1 MKHVA
6 ALLLFFI
13 LSTMNAQKTDSDH
26 LPYEKI
32 PDYPETYT
40 PGTVVS
46 RMIDG
51 LGFRYYWA
59 TEGLREQDLAFSP
72 GADSRS
78 IDQTLDHILGLS
90 RVILKSAEQG
100 VNDPSQVS
108 AEKLSFEQKR
118 SLTLNNLKK
127 ASLIFR
133 DAQDLEDYP
142 IIFRNKEGDRRFPF
156 WNQINGP
163 IEDAVW
169 HTGQVVSLRRQAGN
183 PFPSG
188 VSVFTGVR
196 RNQ

>member
-1 MKHVA
+1 MKLVFTT
-6 ALLLFFI
+6 LFIFM
-13 LSTMNAQKTDSDH
+13 LSLMNAQESISDP

-40 PGTVVS
+40 AGTVVS

-59 TEGLREQDLAFSP
+59 TEGLREKDLRFSP
-72 GADSRS
+72 GTDARS

-90 RVILKSAEQG
+90 RVVLKSAEQG
-100 VNDPSQVS
+100 VNDPAEVS
-108 AEKLSFEQKR
+108 EEKLSFEQKR
-118 SLTLNNLKK
+118 NLTLKNLKK

-133 DAQDLEDYP
+133 DAQNLEDYP
-142 IIFRNKEGDRRFPF
+142 IIFRNKDGDRSFPF

-188 VSVFTGVR
+188 VSVLMGIR

>member
-1 MKHVA
+1 MKHV
-6 ALLLFFI
+6 LTLMLFFI
-13 LSTMNAQKTDSDH
+13 LSLMTAQETGGDQ

-32 PDYPETYT
+32 PDYPEIYT
-40 PGTVVS
+40 PGTVIS

-59 TEGLREQDLAFSP
+59 TEGLGEQDLEFSP
-72 GADSRS
+72 GPDSRS

-90 RVILKSAEQG
+90 RIILNGAEQR
-100 VNDPSQVS
+100 VNDPSQVVQD
-108 AEKLSFEQKR
+108 KLSFEQKR
-118 SLTLNNLKK
+118 SLTLENLKK
-127 ASLIFR
+127 ASKIFT
-133 DAQDLEDYP
+133 DARNLEDYP
-142 IIFRNKEGDRRFPF
+142 IIFRSKEGDRSFPF

-183 PFPSG
+183 PIPSG
-188 VSVFTGVR
+188 VNVFMGTR

>member
-1 MKHVA
+1 M
-6 ALLLFFI
+6 
-13 LSTMNAQKTDSDH
+13 LSLMNAQESDSNP
-26 LPYEKI
+26 LPYDKI

-40 PGTVVS
+40 AATVVS

-59 TEGLREQDLAFSP
+59 TEGLREQDLSFSP

-90 RVILKSAEQG
+90 RVILNSAEQK
-100 VNDPSQVS
+100 VNDPNQVS
-108 AEKLSFEQKR
+108 DKKLSFEQKR
-118 SLTLNNLKK
+118 SLTLENLKK
-127 ASLIFR
+127 ASMIFR
-133 DAQDLEDYP
+133 DAQNLDDYP

-169 HTGQVVSLRRQAGN
+169 HAGQVVSLRRQSGN

-188 VSVFTGVR
+188 VSLFMGNR

>member
-1 MKHVA
+1 M
-6 ALLLFFI
+6 
-13 LSTMNAQKTDSDH
+13 LSLMNAQESIRDP

-32 PDYPETYT
+32 PDYPEAYT
-40 PGTVVS
+40 AGTVVS

-59 TEGLREQDLAFSP
+59 TEGLREKDLGFSP
-72 GADSRS
+72 GTDARS

-90 RVILKSAEQG
+90 RVVLKSAEQG
-100 VNDPSQVS
+100 VNDPAEVS
-108 AEKLSFEQKR
+108 EEKLSFEQKR
-118 SLTLNNLKK
+118 NLTLKNLKK

-133 DAQDLEDYP
+133 DAQNLEDYP
-142 IIFRNKEGDRRFPF
+142 IIFRNKDGDRSFPF

-183 PFPSG
+183 PFPAG
-188 VSVFTGVR
+188 VSVFMGIR